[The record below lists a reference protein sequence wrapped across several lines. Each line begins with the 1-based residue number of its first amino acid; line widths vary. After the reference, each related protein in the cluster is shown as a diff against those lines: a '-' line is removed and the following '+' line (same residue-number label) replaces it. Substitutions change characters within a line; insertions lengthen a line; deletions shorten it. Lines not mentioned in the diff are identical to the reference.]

1 MGNKAW
7 FITVSSPEKIDCSF
21 ITWSFFTMSCK
32 TCDHLRITMID
43 LFFWC
48 SFETFDAH
56 DVWQNTLKVERKEE
70 TIKWQIRR
78 IKTRLKWMTI
88 SVDHSVGKFVY
99 RYTTSSFTQSR
110 TTILIYSKNG
120 GRSIFETKMM
130 KILNTKDV
138 LPVYRTSQYFQQH
151 RKQTSYDNHDVRF
164 FCIFLKDLGTKK
176 NTLTID
182 YNKG

>member
-1 MGNKAW
+1 M
-7 FITVSSPEKIDCSF
+7 
-21 ITWSFFTMSCK
+21 WSFADYNDRSFLLMFLWNLWCTWRMAKYTKGWKKGGNNQVANQKDQNETKINDNFC
-32 TCDHLRITMID
+32 RITID
-43 LFFWC
+43 
-48 SFETFDAH
+48 
-56 DVWQNTLKVERKEE
+56 
-70 TIKWQIRR
+70 
-78 IKTRLKWMTI
+78 
-88 SVDHSVGKFVY
+88 DHSVGKFVY

-130 KILNTKDV
+130 KTLNTKDV
-138 LPVYRTSQYFQQH
+138 LPAYRTSQYFQQH

>member
-1 MGNKAW
+1 MANQKDQNE
-7 FITVSSPEKIDCSF
+7 TKINDNFC
-21 ITWSFFTMSCK
+21 
-32 TCDHLRITMID
+32 RITID
-43 LFFWC
+43 
-48 SFETFDAH
+48 DH
-56 DVWQNTLKVERKEE
+56 
-70 TIKWQIRR
+70 
-78 IKTRLKWMTI
+78 
-88 SVDHSVGKFVY
+88 DHSVGKFVY

-182 YNKG
+182 YNKGSSFLLKTNSTRDSCPYNIYIFIYSYRPNRQGSE